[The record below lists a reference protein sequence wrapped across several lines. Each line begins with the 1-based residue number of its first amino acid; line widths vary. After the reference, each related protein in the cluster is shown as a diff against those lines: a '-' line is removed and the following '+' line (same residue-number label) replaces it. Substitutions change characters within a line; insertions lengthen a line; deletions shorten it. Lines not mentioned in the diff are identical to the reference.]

1 MVTLEDALQDSTQ
14 LSIMVWNA
22 ITRAG
27 FHSDARAIVLK
38 EIADLLYLQQDNIE
52 GIVLLEAVQRAAQ

>member
-14 LSIMVWNA
+14 LSIMVWNT
-22 ITRAG
+22 ITRER
-27 FHSDARAIVLK
+27 FDSDARAIVLK

>member
-22 ITRAG
+22 ITREG
-27 FHSDARAIVLK
+27 FASDARAIVLK

-52 GIVLLEAVQRAAQ
+52 GMVLLEAVRRAAQ